1 MLSQMFL
8 IHVSFYLAEVLRS
21 NGFCL
26 ANTETILFDLTPPT
40 HPVTRADDP
49 SGRR

>member
-1 MLSQMFL
+1 MLVNASFL
-8 IHVSFYLAEVLRS
+8 TCFYFVEVLKS

-26 ANTETILFDLTPPT
+26 ANTETILFDLTPPI
-40 HPVTRADDP
+40 HLSIHSDEL

>member
-1 MLSQMFL
+1 MSIQFCLYF
-8 IHVSFYLAEVLRS
+8 VEVLKS

-26 ANTETILFDLTPPT
+26 ANTETILFDLTPSI
-40 HPVTRADDP
+40 HQFTRSDEP

>member
-1 MLSQMFL
+1 MLYF
-8 IHVSFYLAEVLRS
+8 VEVLKS

-26 ANTETILFDLTPPT
+26 ANTETILFDLTPPI
-40 HPVTRADDP
+40 HQSTRSDEP